1 MTSVSKYCFYIIIL
15 GGTSCHKCYCPGRIR
30 LLQETKEESWGGFVN
45 AELDLMWMSLKLMSV
60 SWMFTMCRKLE
71 WKGTRALKEFPNSK
85 YCVIFRNGKYLEKEI
100 ASHGTYTSYLECF
113 DWYTIG
119 TNKTLFPSLSQ
130 STDLPETW
138 RTKPF
143 LIYYYWIVTFLN
155 IISFVQNC
163 RIIITAKY
171 DGRFINFP
179 PVGNINTFFFS
190 KSGKEIKNLFT

>member
-1 MTSVSKYCFYIIIL
+1 MLVEC
-15 GGTSCHKCYCPGRIR
+15 
-30 LLQETKEESWGGFVN
+30 LLCAGNWNE
-45 AELDLMWMSLKLMSV
+45 
-60 SWMFTMCRKLE
+60 
-71 WKGTRALKEFPNSK
+71 KGTEPLKNSPNSK

-119 TNKTLFPSLSQ
+119 TNKNLFPYPLESIHWPSRDMKDKAIPHL
-130 STDLPETW
+130 L
-138 RTKPF
+138 
-143 LIYYYWIVTFLN
+143 LLNYLLFLN

-190 KSGKEIKNLFT
+190 KSGKEIKIYLLKKKSCSIYTIYK